1 MQRFNIFRDQNIEL
15 AKSIIFKS
23 ESIAQQMNL
32 AITENGGYVS
42 SDRNTWRYYLHLAG
56 RRHDADQPILI
67 TSLDT
72 QELIELT
79 TENLS
84 IHKKTSNVYR
94 SNTEYIDKLI
104 LTHPDYA
111 VYIKGC
117 FWPVPLRVS
126 VPVNDCAILYYDP
139 ALVESQEQSLIHNME
154 KVLIAAHARFM
165 ADGWK
170 VNNDAFVLGFY
181 VMVYPQMPGMLM
193 RLRSFKQHTLE
204 THSYYVTEFLASHQE
219 LNEFIPYMTR
229 TQMFTVYRNIRYW
242 ERNSGKKEIFDWMV
256 ETFFTGWSM
265 PAVAYRVGQQ
275 IHDPSTGDDAD
286 LTPLPVGYQEAL
298 NYTERNSGR
307 DLDLVATADI
317 INKEVGLAHNNAVH
331 QPEYQEAVDRRLGLT
346 QYPNLTTKLVEVTAI
361 DPEAIERFEF
371 THALFNEWLHLT
383 AKGQYNTTHDFLNPT
398 NGDTIKISTKEL
410 MALYLYAGFKGFS
423 GVALDK
429 IPVFN
434 ALGVQIKRWV
444 SVTEM
449 RKHLVNDS
457 WEGRYDKTV
466 NYFADTQYEVIG
478 DLLTN
483 DEFYDAAN
491 AMIGNKR
498 RRYVYAYNRRKIKD
512 RAAALQ
518 LFAFHYK
525 DYRCDL
531 KLPYRDYEEFFQTL
545 GFDYTIISDE
555 TWQDIATDAFN
566 MGTNMENRA
575 TLSQGE
581 IQRAM
586 VKLMGK
592 LSSYT
597 IHFAAR
603 MSADSYDVTDP
614 ITPMLGDIAA
624 SGEMSTSIED
634 PHVGVASVRGRAKM
648 KTATPLS
655 VMPEITK
662 MSMPRKYKFRMNIYP
677 GIQVRVHQTIRV
689 DIESTTVGVVSQTLT
704 NTKITLAEKLKK
716 VALDGFIQNEF
727 FD

>member
-1 MQRFNIFRDQNIEL
+1 MQRFNIFRDQNIAL
-15 AKSIIFKS
+15 AKSLIIKS
-23 ESIAQQMNL
+23 ESIAQTMNL

-56 RRHDADQPILI
+56 RRHDADKPILI

-72 QELIELT
+72 QQLIELT

-104 LTHPDYA
+104 ETYLDYA

-126 VPVNDCAILYYDP
+126 VPVQDCSILYYNP
-139 ALVESQEQSLIHNME
+139 ALVESQEQSLIHNLE
-154 KVLIAAHARFM
+154 KLIIAFHTRFM

-170 VNNDAFVLGFY
+170 TYNDAFVLAFY
-181 VMVYPQMPGMLM
+181 NMLWPQLPGAIM
-193 RLRSFKQHTLE
+193 RLRAGKQHTLE
-204 THSYYVTEFLASHQE
+204 THTYYVTEFLASHQE
-219 LNEFIPYMTR
+219 LHEFIPYMTR

-275 IHDPSTGDDAD
+275 IHDPSTGLDED

-307 DLDLVATADI
+307 DLDLVSTADI
-317 INKEVGLAHNNAVH
+317 IQKEMPLAYNNAVH
-331 QPEYQEAVDRRLGLT
+331 QPEYQADVDRRLGLT
-346 QYPNLTTKLVEVTAI
+346 QYPNLTTKLIEVTAI
-361 DPEAIERFEF
+361 DPEAIERWEF
-371 THALFNEWLHLT
+371 THAIFNEWLHLT
-383 AKGQYNTTHDFLNPT
+383 AKGQYNISHDFLNPT

-410 MALYLYAGFKGFS
+410 MALYLYAGFKGYS
-423 GVALDK
+423 GVALEK
-429 IPVFN
+429 IPVFH

-444 SVTEM
+444 SVDEM
-449 RKHLVNDS
+449 RNHLVNDS
-457 WEGRYDKTV
+457 WEGRYDKTI
-466 NYFADTQYEVIG
+466 NYFADTQYEVVG
-478 DLLTN
+478 NLLSN
-483 DEFYDAAN
+483 DELYESATT
-491 AMIGNKR
+491 MITNKR
-498 RRYVYAYNRRKIKD
+498 RRYAYSYNRHKIKD

-518 LFAFHYK
+518 LFAYHYK

-531 KLPYRDYEEFFQTL
+531 KLPYRDYEEFFQNL

-581 IQRAM
+581 IQRSM
-586 VKLMGK
+586 VKLMSK

-603 MSADSYDVTDP
+603 MSADSYDITDP
-614 ITPMLGDIAA
+614 ITPILGDIAA
-624 SGEMSTSIED
+624 SAAMSTSIDD
-634 PHVGVASVRGRAKM
+634 PTVGVVSVKASARMRTG
-648 KTATPLS
+648 TPLS
-655 VMPEITK
+655 VMPEIIK
-662 MSMPRKYKFRMNIYP
+662 MSMPRNYKFRMNIYM
-677 GIQVRVHQTIRV
+677 GIQVRVHQSIRI
-689 DIESTTVGVVSQTLT
+689 DIETNAVGVVSQELT
-704 NTKITLAEKLKK
+704 NTKITLADKLKK
-716 VALDGFIQNEF
+716 TSLVGFKPDEF
-727 FD
+727 FS

>member
-15 AKSIIFKS
+15 AKSLIIKS
-23 ESIAQQMNL
+23 DTIAQQMNL

-79 TENLS
+79 TANLS

-94 SNTEYIDKLI
+94 SNTEYIDQLI
-104 LTHPDYA
+104 LTNPDYA

-117 FWPVPLRVS
+117 FWPVPLTVS
-126 VPVNDCAILYYDP
+126 INVNDCSILYYNP
-139 ALVESQEQSLIHNME
+139 ALVESQEQSLVHDME
-154 KVLIAAHARFM
+154 KLINAAHVRYM

-181 VMVYPQMPGMLM
+181 VMLYPQLPSMLM
-193 RLRSFKQHTLE
+193 RLRACKQFTLE
-204 THSYYVTEFLASHQE
+204 THTYYVTEFLASHQE
-219 LNEFIPYMTR
+219 LHEFIPYMTR
-229 TQMFTVYRNIRYW
+229 TMMFTVYRNIRYW

-275 IHDPSTGDDAD
+275 IHDPSTGNDED
-286 LTPLPVGYQEAL
+286 LTPRPVGYQEAL

-307 DLDLVATADI
+307 DLDLVSTADI
-317 INKEVGLAHNNAVH
+317 IQKEIPLAYNNAVH
-331 QPEYQEAVDRRLGLT
+331 QPEYQADVDRRLGLT

-361 DPEAIERFEF
+361 DPEAIERWEF
-371 THALFNEWLHLT
+371 THAIFNEWLHLT
-383 AKGQYNTTHDFLNPT
+383 AKGQYNVSHEFLNPT

-423 GVALDK
+423 GVALEK
-429 IPVFN
+429 IPAFH

-444 SVTEM
+444 SVPEM
-449 RKHLVNDS
+449 RNYLVNDS
-457 WEGRYDKTV
+457 WEGRYDKTI
-466 NYFADTQYEVIG
+466 NYYADTQYEVVG
-478 DLLTN
+478 DVLSN
-483 DEFYDAAN
+483 DEFYDAAF
-491 AMIGNKR
+491 AMINNKR
-498 RRYVYAYNRRKIKD
+498 RRYNYTYNRRKIKD

-518 LFAFHYK
+518 LFAYHYK

-531 KLPYRDYEEFFQTL
+531 ELPYRDYEEFFQNL

-575 TLSQGE
+575 TLSHGE

-603 MSADSYDVTDP
+603 MSADSYDITDP
-614 ITPMLGDIAA
+614 ITPILGDIPMSA
-624 SGEMSTSIED
+624 GMSTDVDD
-634 PHVGVASVRGRAKM
+634 PHVGVVSVRARATM
-648 KTATPLS
+648 TTANPLA

-662 MSMPRKYKFRMNIYP
+662 MSMPRKYKFCMNVFL
-677 GIQVRVHQTIRV
+677 GIQVRVHQNIRV
-689 DIESTTVGVVSQTLT
+689 DIETNAVGVVSQELT
-704 NTKITLAEKLKK
+704 NTKITLADKVKK
-716 VALDGFIQNEF
+716 YALDGFRSDEF
-727 FD
+727 FN

>member
-1 MQRFNIFRDQNIEL
+1 MQRFNIFRDQTIEL
-15 AKSIIFKS
+15 AKSLIFKS

-56 RRHDADQPILI
+56 RRHDVDKPILI

-79 TENLS
+79 TANLS

-104 LTHPDYA
+104 LTNLDYA

-126 VPVNDCAILYYDP
+126 LEVKDCSILYHNP
-139 ALVESQEQSLIHNME
+139 ALVESQEQSLIHNLE
-154 KVLIAAHARFM
+154 KLLIAAHVRYM

-170 VNNDAFVLGFY
+170 VHNDAFVLGFY
-181 VMVYPQMPGMLM
+181 LMLYPQLPGMLL
-193 RLRSFKQHTLE
+193 RLRAAKQFTLE

-219 LNEFIPYMTR
+219 LHEFIPYMTR
-229 TQMFTVYRNIRYW
+229 SQMFTVYRNVRYW

-275 IHDPSTGDDAD
+275 IHDPTTGLDED

-307 DLDLVATADI
+307 DLDLVSTADI
-317 INKEVGLAHNNAVH
+317 IQKEMPLAFNNAVH
-331 QPEYQEAVDRRLGLT
+331 QPEYQTEVDRRLGLT

-371 THALFNEWLHLT
+371 SHALFNEWLHL
-383 AKGQYNTTHDFLNPT
+383 AARGDYAAEHDFLNPT
-398 NGDTIKISTKEL
+398 NGDTLRLTTKQL
-410 MALYLYAGFKGFS
+410 LALYLYAGFKGFS
-423 GVALDK
+423 GVELEK
-429 IPVFN
+429 IPVFH
-434 ALGVQIKRWV
+434 ALGVQVKRWIGPE
-444 SVTEM
+444 EM
-449 RKHLVNDS
+449 RNHIVNDS
-457 WEGRYDKTV
+457 WEGRYDKTI
-466 NYFADTQYEVIG
+466 NYFADTQYELGIEN
-478 DLLTN
+478 LRSN
-483 DEFYDAAN
+483 DEFYDAAS
-491 AMIGNKR
+491 AIIGNKR
-498 RRYVYAYNRRKIKD
+498 RRYVYTYNRRKIKD
-512 RAAALQ
+512 RAAAVQ
-518 LFAFHYK
+518 LFAYHYK

-531 KLPYRDYEEFFQTL
+531 KLAYANYDEFFNAL
-545 GFDYTIISDE
+545 GFDYTIVSDE

-586 VKLMGK
+586 VKLMSK

-603 MSADSYDVTDP
+603 MSSDTYDITDP
-614 ITPMLGDIAA
+614 ITPILGDIPT
-624 SGEMSTSIED
+624 SGGMSTCIDD
-634 PHVGVASVRGRAKM
+634 PHVGVASVKARASM
-648 KTATPLS
+648 RTNTPLS

-662 MSMPRKYKFRMNIYP
+662 MSMPRRYKMRMNILP
-677 GIQVRVHQTIRV
+677 GIQVRVHQNIRI
-689 DIESTTVGVVSQTLT
+689 DIESNAVGVVSQKLT
-704 NTKITLAEKLKK
+704 NP
-716 VALDGFIQNEF
+716 
-727 FD
+727 

>member
-1 MQRFNIFRDQNIEL
+1 MQRFNIFRDQNIAL
-15 AKSIIFKS
+15 AKSLIIKS
-23 ESIAQQMNL
+23 ESIAQTMNL

-56 RRHDADQPILI
+56 RRHDADKPILI

-72 QELIELT
+72 QQLIELT

-104 LTHPDYA
+104 ETYLDYA

-126 VPVNDCAILYYDP
+126 VPVQDCSILYYNP
-139 ALVESQEQSLIHNME
+139 ALVESQEQSLIHNLE
-154 KVLIAAHARFM
+154 KLITAFHTRFM

-170 VNNDAFVLGFY
+170 TYNDAFVLAFY
-181 VMVYPQMPGMLM
+181 NMLWPQLPGAIM
-193 RLRSFKQHTLE
+193 RLRAGKQHTLE
-204 THSYYVTEFLASHQE
+204 THTYYVTEFLASHQE
-219 LNEFIPYMTR
+219 LHEFIPYMTR

-275 IHDPSTGDDAD
+275 IHDPSTGLDED

-307 DLDLVATADI
+307 DLDLVSTADI
-317 INKEVGLAHNNAVH
+317 IQKEMPLAYNNAVH
-331 QPEYQEAVDRRLGLT
+331 QPEYQADVDRRLGLT
-346 QYPNLTTKLVEVTAI
+346 QYPNLTTKLIEVTAI
-361 DPEAIERFEF
+361 DPEAIERWEF
-371 THALFNEWLHLT
+371 THAIFNEWLHLT
-383 AKGQYNTTHDFLNPT
+383 AKGQYNISHDFLNPT

-410 MALYLYAGFKGFS
+410 MALYLYAGFKGYS
-423 GVALDK
+423 GVALEK
-429 IPVFN
+429 IPVFH

-444 SVTEM
+444 SVDEM
-449 RKHLVNDS
+449 RNHLVNDS
-457 WEGRYDKTV
+457 WEGRYDKTI
-466 NYFADTQYEVIG
+466 NYFADTQYEVVG
-478 DLLTN
+478 NLLSN
-483 DEFYDAAN
+483 DELYESATT
-491 AMIGNKR
+491 MITNKR
-498 RRYVYAYNRRKIKD
+498 RRYAYSYNRHKIKD

-518 LFAFHYK
+518 LFAYHYK

-531 KLPYRDYEEFFQTL
+531 KLPYRDYEEFFQNL

-581 IQRAM
+581 IQRSM
-586 VKLMGK
+586 VKLMSK

-603 MSADSYDVTDP
+603 MSADSYDITDP
-614 ITPMLGDIAA
+614 ITPILGDIAA
-624 SGEMSTSIED
+624 SAGMSTSIDD
-634 PHVGVASVRGRAKM
+634 PTVGVVSVKASARMRTG
-648 KTATPLS
+648 TPLS
-655 VMPEITK
+655 VMPEIIK
-662 MSMPRKYKFRMNIYP
+662 MSMPRNYKFRMNVYM
-677 GIQVRVHQTIRV
+677 GIQVRVHQSIRI
-689 DIESTTVGVVSQTLT
+689 DIETNAVGVVSQELT
-704 NTKITLAEKLKK
+704 NTKITLADKLKK
-716 VALDGFIQNEF
+716 TSSVGFKPDEF
-727 FD
+727 FS